1 VCVFY
6 TSQIDQQKM
15 LIFLLLYTYI
25 FIDSVID
32 LEFPPSPTPM
42 NQVEPTKQVTQSPT
56 AASQENKECAKKKT
70 GNYQANEDY
79 GLCVSWIRITDNPI
93 VGTNQ
98 DGGTFWKRVAIMY
111 KKEVPESDRTAG
123 SLKSCWGV
131 LQRMINK
138 FRACVNQI
146 EQFNQS
152 GASTEDKLNGA
163 LRLFAEDQKCPF
175 KHLTCYNCLIKEPK
189 WCSYIDENS
198 KKLQEVTKKKRA
210 RSPSSEAP
218 LLSTAVSEVASD
230 MESADNLDRP
240 IGRKKAKM
248 IDTLNT
254 KNKDWKEKIAL
265 AHSNLANKTTRQN
278 NIFELEAELLRMIA
292 NNGAA
297 DSQVKIMNQDLSNL
311 NIDSK
316 EFFKL
321 KKKEI
326 LANLCKQASLST
338 Q

>member
-6 TSQIDQQKM
+6 TSQIDQQKI
-15 LIFLLLYTYI
+15 LIFILLYTHI
-25 FIDSVID
+25 FLDSVID

-70 GNYQANEDY
+70 GNYQANKEY
-79 GLCVSWIRITDNPI
+79 GLCVLWIRITDNPI

-98 DGGTFWKRVAIMY
+98 DGGTFWKRVAVTH
-111 KKEVPESDRTAG
+111 KKEVPDSSQNAG

-138 FRACVNQI
+138 CLACVNQI
-146 EQFNQS
+146 KQFNQS
-152 GASTEDKLNGA
+152 GALTEDKLNGA
-163 LRLFAEDQKCPF
+163 LRLFAKDQKCPF
-175 KHLTCYNCLIKEPK
+175 KHLACYNCLIKEPK
-189 WCSYIDENS
+189 WCSCIDENS
-198 KKLQEVTKKKRA
+198 KKLQKVTKKKRA
-210 RSPSSEAP
+210 QSPSSKAP
-218 LLSTAVSEVASD
+218 VLSTAVSEVASN
-230 MESADNLDRP
+230 MELANNLDRP
-240 IGRKKAKM
+240 IGKKKAKM

-265 AHSNLANKTTRQN
+265 AHSNLANEMTCQN
-278 NIFELEAELLRMIA
+278 NIFELEAESLRMIA
-292 NNGAA
+292 KNGAT

-311 NIDSK
+311 DKDSK

-326 LANLCKQASLST
+326 LANLCKQASSST